1 MMCFIVFIRGGIFMK
16 TAISVK
22 ELYVSYN
29 GSEALKNVSF
39 KVAEGKLVGIIGPNG
54 AGKSTLL
61 KALLN
66 LILKDKGEVEILGKT
81 IKEMRTKVAY
91 VPQRSN
97 IDWDF
102 PITVIDTVL
111 LGTYPN
117 LGIFKRPKKID
128 KDWANECLK
137 KVRIEEF
144 RNRQIGELSGGQQ
157 QRVFLARAL
166 AQKPELYFLDEPFV
180 GVDVTSEETI
190 ISILKELRDIG
201 KTVVVVH
208 HDLSKASD
216 YFNELILLNKELI
229 ESGVVEKVFRP
240 EVLGKAYSNQ
250 IPSMTNEEVKV

>member
-1 MMCFIVFIRGGIFMK
+1 MK
-16 TAISVK
+16 TAISVN
-22 ELYVSYN
+22 ELFVSYH
-29 GSEALKNVSF
+29 GSDALTNVSF
-39 KVAEGKLVGIIGPNG
+39 TVNEGNLVGIIGPNG

-61 KALLN
+61 KSLLN
-66 LILKDKGEVEILGKT
+66 LISRDKGEVQILGSS

-117 LGIFKRPKKID
+117 LGIFKRPKKAD
-128 KDWANECLK
+128 KAWALECLE
-137 KVRIEEF
+137 KVGMADYRL
-144 RNRQIGELSGGQQ
+144 RQIGELSGGQQ

-166 AQKPELYFLDEPFV
+166 AQKPDMYFLDEPFV

-190 ISILKELRDIG
+190 ISILKELRDSG

-229 ESGVVEKVFRP
+229 EFGTIEEVFNP
-240 EVLGKAYSNQ
+240 DVLGKAYSNQ
-250 IPSMTNEEVKV
+250 FPSIPTVEVKK

>member
-1 MMCFIVFIRGGIFMK
+1 MK
-16 TAISVK
+16 TAIAVK
-22 ELYVSYN
+22 ELYVSYF

-39 KVAEGKLVGIIGPNG
+39 TVEEGKLVGIIGPNG

-66 LILKDKGEVEILGKT
+66 LIQKEKGEVAILGKT

-91 VPQRSN
+91 VPQRSS

-102 PITVIDTVL
+102 PITVFDTVL
-111 LGTYPN
+111 LGTYPK
-117 LGIFKRPKKID
+117 LGVFKRPKKID
-128 KDWANECLK
+128 KAFAYECLE
-137 KVRIEEF
+137 KVGMTEF

-166 AQKPELYFLDEPFV
+166 AQEPEIYLLDEPFV

-190 ISILKELRDIG
+190 ILILKQLRDLG
-201 KTVVVVH
+201 KTVLVVH
-208 HDLSKASD
+208 HDLRKAKE

-229 ESGVVEKVFRP
+229 DFGVVEKVIRP
-240 EVLGKAYSNQ
+240 EVLEKAYNIQFS
-250 IPSMTNEEVKV
+250 PLTNLEAKA

>member
-1 MMCFIVFIRGGIFMK
+1 MK
-16 TAISVK
+16 IAILVK
-22 ELYVSYN
+22 DLFVSYHGN
-29 GSEALKNVSF
+29 EALNNVSF
-39 KVAEGKLVGIIGPNG
+39 SVNEGNLVGIIGPNG

-66 LILKDKGEVEILGKT
+66 LISRDQGDVQILGKT
-81 IKEMRTKVAY
+81 IKEMRTKIAY

-111 LGTYPN
+111 IGTYPN
-117 LGIFKRPKKID
+117 LGVFKRPKKSD
-128 KDWANECLK
+128 KAWALECLD
-137 KVRIEEF
+137 KVGMADYRH
-144 RNRQIGELSGGQQ
+144 RQIGELSGGQQ

-166 AQKPELYFLDEPFV
+166 AQKPAMYFLDEPFV

-190 ISILKELRDIG
+190 ISILKELRDNG

-216 YFNELILLNKELI
+216 YFNELILLNKDLI
-229 ESGVVEKVFRP
+229 EYGAVEKVFNP

-250 IPSMTNEEVKV
+250 FPAMTASEVKL

>member
-1 MMCFIVFIRGGIFMK
+1 MK
-16 TAISVK
+16 TAIAVK
-22 ELYVSYN
+22 ELYVSYF

-39 KVAEGKLVGIIGPNG
+39 TVEEGKLVGIIGPNG

-66 LILKDKGEVEILGKT
+66 LIQKEKGEVAILGKT

-91 VPQRSN
+91 VPQRSS

-102 PITVIDTVL
+102 PITVFDTVL
-111 LGTYPN
+111 LGTYPK
-117 LGIFKRPKKID
+117 LGVFKSPKKID
-128 KDWANECLK
+128 KAFAYECLE
-137 KVRIEEF
+137 KVGMTEF

-166 AQKPELYFLDEPFV
+166 AQEPEIYLLDEPFV

-190 ISILKELRDIG
+190 ILILKQLRDLG

-208 HDLSKASD
+208 HDLRKAKE

-229 ESGVVEKVFRP
+229 DFGVVEKVIRP
-240 EVLGKAYSNQ
+240 EVLEKAYNIQFS
-250 IPSMTNEEVKV
+250 PLTNLEAKA

>member
-1 MMCFIVFIRGGIFMK
+1 MK
-16 TAISVK
+16 IAILVK
-22 ELYVSYN
+22 NLFVSYHGN
-29 GSEALKNVSF
+29 EALNNVSF
-39 KVAEGKLVGIIGPNG
+39 SVNEGNLVGIIGPNG

-66 LILKDKGEVEILGKT
+66 LISRDQGDVQILGKT
-81 IKEMRTKVAY
+81 IKEMRTKIAY

-111 LGTYPN
+111 IGTYPN
-117 LGIFKRPKKID
+117 LGVFKRPKKSD
-128 KDWANECLK
+128 KAWALECLD
-137 KVRIEEF
+137 KVGMADYRH
-144 RNRQIGELSGGQQ
+144 RQIGELSGGQQ

-166 AQKPELYFLDEPFV
+166 AQKPAMYFLDEPFV

-190 ISILKELRDIG
+190 ISILKELRDNG

-216 YFNELILLNKELI
+216 YFNELILLNKDLI
-229 ESGVVEKVFRP
+229 EYGAVEKVFNP

-250 IPSMTNEEVKV
+250 FPAMTAGEVKL